1 MAATARPAGI
11 LNRLDYWAQT
21 QPTKVRALP
30 YAYGPRPMRTSTAW
44 QPMPE

>member
-1 MAATARPAGI
+1 MATERPAGI

-30 YAYGPRPMRTSTAW
+30 YAYAPRSMRMSTAW
-44 QPMPE
+44 QPLQE